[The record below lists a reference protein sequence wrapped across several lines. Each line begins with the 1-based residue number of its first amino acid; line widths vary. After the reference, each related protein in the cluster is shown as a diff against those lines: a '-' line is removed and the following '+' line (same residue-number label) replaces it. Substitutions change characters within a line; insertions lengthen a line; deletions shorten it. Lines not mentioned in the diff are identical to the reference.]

1 MTGRRGPRLACGV
14 PYHKSQALSASAL
27 SRLCRDGGRFARG
40 PGRREPVR
48 ESIADVTDASK
59 LGSDQRLWLWDRLL
73 QESELMATYALA
85 SGLKVPEAAVQAL
98 AVAALQGSS
107 AEAKLTAA
115 NGRDLSARNREPG
128 MMRHHNTGSES
139 SIRQLT
145 YAHNRLVDIVARR
158 RRAPFCSWKRA
169 PDKQVPGDSWESA
182 VRETDDVHAILY
194 LLGLIVTRA
203 ILHLNALPQGENV
216 LPGVWGRCSSNCIS

>member
-1 MTGRRGPRLACGV
+1 M
-14 PYHKSQALSASAL
+14 
-27 SRLCRDGGRFARG
+27 
-40 PGRREPVR
+40 R

-59 LGSDQRLWLWDRLL
+59 LGSDQNLWLWDRLL

-128 MMRHHNTGSES
+128 DDAAPQHWVES

-145 YAHNRLVDIVARR
+145 YAHNRLVDIVAPATPRTILFLETSTRQAGSWGFLGKVPFVRR
-158 RRAPFCSWKRA
+158 MMY
-169 PDKQVPGDSWESA
+169 
-182 VRETDDVHAILY
+182 AILY